1 MNLTGAFD
9 AVTKGVAA
17 AGAGAAIY
25 TFITKNAGDVVP
37 VVLTVSGLSY
47 EGLLGV
53 SGLVVVA
60 LELCYWSG
68 PVHRR
73 SSHAYRL
80 MLTRMRKP
88 RYPTDWEI
96 VGQARRGDQVGTL
109 LVGVFAAAFL
119 GAVVYLGISEDLS
132 DAFPVDSSSVT
143 WFSGCLALGASTVV
157 GARVL
162 KPCLT
167 GERIPRRKS
176 AARLVAS
183 CARSR
188 LACVRTARNGSRLG
202 SC

>member
-1 MNLTGAFD
+1 VLGQFVNG
-9 AVTKGVAA
+9 GV
-17 AGAGAAIY
+17 GH
-25 TFITKNAGDVVP
+25 
-37 VVLTVSGLSY
+37 
-47 EGLLGV
+47 GLLDP
-53 SGLVVVA
+53 LIF
-60 LELCYWSG
+60 E
-68 PVHRR
+68 H
-73 SSHAYRL
+73 
-80 MLTRMRKP
+80 LTRLSGRP
-88 RYPTDWEI
+88 RLPPDWEI
-96 VGQARRGDQVGTL
+96 VGQAHRCDHVATL

-119 GAVVYLGISEDLS
+119 GAVVYLGLSEDLS
-132 DAFPVDSSSVT
+132 DVFPVDSSSVT